1 MDHWGED
8 YALFSKVLVANRGEI
23 AVRIIRACKEMGIS
37 TVAIYSEADQEALH
51 VRLADEAVCVGPPSS
66 ARSYLNIPNI
76 ISAALLTGAEA
87 IHPGYGYLAER
98 ARFAEICE
106 DHGIEFIGPRPST
119 IDRMGDKAAARST
132 MQAAGVPVI
141 AGSDGPVGSD
151 AEAMEIAKDIGYPII
166 VKASAGGGGKGM
178 RVVHSQ
184 EDLIRALNL
193 ARAEADAAF
202 GSSEVYI
209 EKFVERPRHVEIQI
223 IADKHG
229 NVIHLGEREC
239 SLQRRQQKVLEEAP
253 CIAITPRTREAMG
266 RAAVAGAHAVDYV
279 NTGTVEFLVDETGQ
293 FYFMEMNTRIQVE
306 HPVTEMVT
314 GMDLVKEQLRIAAGE
329 KLAYRQDDIIL
340 RGHAIECRINAE
352 DTTAGFLPSP
362 GIIRGYHVPGG
373 MGIRVDS
380 SLYTGWEV
388 SPFYDPM
395 VAKVITW
402 GRNRQEAI
410 RRMQVAL
417 DEMVIEGIATSI
429 PFHLELLRDPGFQKG
444 SFHTKYVEEDFMR
457 TR

>member
-1 MDHWGED
+1 M
-8 YALFSKVLVANRGEI
+8 FSKVLVANRGEI

-37 TVAIYSEADQEALH
+37 TVAIYSEADQAALH
-51 VRLADEAVCVGPPSS
+51 VRLADEAVCVGPASS
-66 ARSYLNIPNI
+66 ARSYLNVPNI

-106 DHGIEFIGPRPST
+106 DHGIEFIGPRPAT
-119 IDRMGDKAAARST
+119 IERMGDKAEARSA

-141 AGSDGPVGSD
+141 DGSDGPVESD
-151 AEAMEIAKDIGYPII
+151 AEAVRIAQEIGYPII

-178 RVVHSQ
+178 RVVRSQ

-193 ARAEADAAF
+193 ARAEAEAAF
-202 GSSEVYI
+202 GSNEVYV

-223 IADKHG
+223 VADKYG
-229 NVIHLGEREC
+229 NIVYLGEREC

-253 CIAITPRTREAMG
+253 CIAITPRMREAMG
-266 RAAVAGAHAVDYV
+266 RAAVAGARAVDYV
-279 NTGTVEFLVDETGQ
+279 NTGTVEFLVDESGK

-314 GMDLVKEQLRIAAGE
+314 GIDLVKEQLRIAAGK
-329 KLAYRQDDIIL
+329 KLTYSQEDITL
-340 RGHAIECRINAE
+340 RGHAVECRINAE
-352 DTTAGFLPSP
+352 DTAAGFLPSP
-362 GIIRGYHVPGG
+362 GTIRAYHAPGG
-373 MGIRVDS
+373 MGVRVDS

-402 GRNRQEAI
+402 GRNRDEAI
-410 RRMQVAL
+410 RRMRQAL
-417 DEMVIEGIATSI
+417 DEMVVEGIQTSI
-429 PFHLELLRDPGFQKG
+429 PFHLELLKDAGFQSG
-444 SFHTKYVEEDFMR
+444 EFHTKYIEDDFMPKR
-457 TR
+457 

>member
-1 MDHWGED
+1 M
-8 YALFSKVLVANRGEI
+8 FSKVLVANRGEI
-23 AVRIIRACKEMGIS
+23 AVRIIRACKELGIE
-37 TVAIYSEADQEALH
+37 TVAIYSEPDQMALH
-51 VRLADEAVCVGPPSS
+51 VRLADEAVCVGPASS
-66 ARSYLNIPNI
+66 ARSYLNVPNI

-106 DHGIEFIGPRPST
+106 DHGIVFIGPKPAT

-141 AGSDGPVGSD
+141 AGSDGPVESD
-151 AEAMEIAKDIGYPII
+151 GEAIRIATEIGYPII

-178 RVVHSQ
+178 RVVRSQ
-184 EDLIRALNL
+184 DELLRALNL
-193 ARAEADAAF
+193 ARTEADAAF

-209 EKFVERPRHVEIQI
+209 EEFVEHPRHVEIQI
-223 IADKHG
+223 VADSHG
-229 NVIHLGEREC
+229 NIIHLGEREC

-253 CIAITPRTREAMG
+253 CTAITPRMREAMG
-266 RAAVAGAHAVDYV
+266 RAAVAGARAVDYV
-279 NTGTVEFLVDETGQ
+279 NTGTVEFLVDESGQ

-314 GMDLVKEQLRIAAGE
+314 GIDLVKEQLRIAAGE
-329 KLAYRQDDIIL
+329 KLAYKQEDITL

-352 DTTAGFLPSP
+352 DAAAGFLPSP
-362 GIIRGYHVPGG
+362 GTISAYHTPGG

-395 VAKVITW
+395 LAKVIAW
-402 GRNRQEAI
+402 GRNREEAAA
-410 RRMQVAL
+410 RMQVAL
-417 DEMVIEGIATSI
+417 DEMVIEGIKTSI
-429 PFHLELLRDPGFQKG
+429 PFHLELLRDAGFQQG
-444 SFHTKYVEEDFMR
+444 SFHTKYIEETFIPNLGNWLK
-457 TR
+457 